1 MVSTYGVAFLA
12 ACFIFFA
19 ISLLLDV
26 IIGNTGRFGQIKKH
40 FHKIKGRGKAVVLDE
55 DLKGELDRELML
67 RYRRVAFMSG
77 IGVFLFSYIVFFGSL
92 SVALFL
98 FSITI
103 LLLPRMLKNKN
114 TKKREKLI
122 NVQFRDAL
130 NAIMSS
136 LKSGL
141 SMNRAL
147 AKVPQDLEKI
157 HAIHKEKIILKEF
170 INVRNDLNMG
180 VTVDD
185 ALIGLRDRLSCEE
198 GDDFVN
204 SVIILKKKG
213 GNLVEVMENTISM
226 ISDKMALK
234 SEIEVLVAAKK
245 MESKVLTGMPIL
257 VVVGQSTIMRSYV
270 EPLFIGWGNVLAM
283 IAFLL
288 LLINYFVGEKITDI
302 KA

>member
-1 MVSTYGVAFLA
+1 MVSTFGVAFLA

-26 IIGNTGRFGQIKKH
+26 IVGNTGRYGQIKKH
-40 FHKIKGRGKAVVLDE
+40 FRKIKGKGKAVILDE

-67 RYRRVAFMSG
+67 RYRRVAFMTA
-77 IGVFLFSYIVFFGSL
+77 IGVFLFAYIVFFGSI
-92 SVALFL
+92 SVSLFL

-103 LLLPRMLKNKN
+103 LLLPRILKNKN
-114 TKKREKLI
+114 SKKRDKLI

-185 ALIGLRDRLSCEE
+185 ALLGLRDRLSCEE

-213 GNLVEVMENTISM
+213 GNLVEVMENTITM
-226 ISDKMALK
+226 ISDKMTLK
-234 SEIEVLVAAKK
+234 SEIDVLVAAKK
-245 MESKVLTGMPIL
+245 MESKVLTGMPLL
-257 VVVGQSTIMRSYV
+257 VVIGQSTIMRSYV
-270 EPLFIGWGNVLAM
+270 EPLFIGWGNILAM